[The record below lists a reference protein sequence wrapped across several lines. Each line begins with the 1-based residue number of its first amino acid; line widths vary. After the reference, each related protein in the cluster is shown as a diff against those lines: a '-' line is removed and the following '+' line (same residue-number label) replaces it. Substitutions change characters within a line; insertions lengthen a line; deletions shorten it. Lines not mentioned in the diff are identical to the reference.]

1 MQFRHILEMA
11 PQRLIRIL
19 FQREILERTET
30 SGIPIYPKL

>member
-1 MQFRHILEMA
+1 MQFRHVPEMA